1 MYFDSEFIF
10 KGIKKSDGGSFVN
23 TEGKTIE
30 YPACYKLSLD
40 YLSEEGEAQLIVL
53 KIPENNTALVDKLKN
68 LKVYQKICLRC
79 NVVIYGSNAKVVP
92 IDLIRVDSNNK

>member
-30 YPACYKLSLD
+30 LSLD